1 MRESR
6 LLARLL
12 THELNCPIDATHS
25 RRTRLRAV
33 EWSTHSD
40 ALDDGRPG
48 KPELN
53 RHERARRYSRDRA
66 VADCRVIGL
75 ARLTLRQAG
84 RACGR
89 EGEPADPG
97 DRFAL
102 HDPTLLGRSD
112 ISLGEA
118 AIMCQC

>member
-12 THELNCPIDATHS
+12 THELHCPIEPPHG

-66 VADCRVIGL
+66 VRDWGVLGPARV
-75 ARLTLRQAG
+75 RWRDAG

-89 EGEPADPG
+89 EGDPADPG
-97 DRFAL
+97 DRSAL
-102 HDPTLLGRSD
+102 HGPTFLGRSD

-118 AIMCQC
+118 AIMCQ